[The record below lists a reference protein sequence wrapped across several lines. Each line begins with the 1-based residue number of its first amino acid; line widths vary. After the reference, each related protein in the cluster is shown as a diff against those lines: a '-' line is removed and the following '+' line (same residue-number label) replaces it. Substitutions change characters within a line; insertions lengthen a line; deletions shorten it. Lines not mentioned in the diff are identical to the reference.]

1 MIECLS
7 MRGVLCAIAVC
18 GCVALSGCVAFT
30 DPATNVTETSAR
42 LNAHGRTDDYPAY
55 FYFRYA
61 NRTADLPTAAAKR
74 TPTRTVPAHR
84 PPSGEYGHFGEN
96 VTGLSPGRVHFF
108 EVCGAD
114 VRPGA
119 EEACGGVQSFFT
131 NPTVAQDSVQGW
143 LWAGSVPQFSD
154 TFYIDAASGPQGQNV
169 DGLFVERSRS
179 GAKVADGRVTCLKV
193 DGDRAA
199 VGVVGKYSGSGGTLS
214 GVFTVIGEESL
225 GFVNQFPPNCAAAGY
240 GNQLPAFDGEI
251 AINDAN

>member
-1 MIECLS
+1 MAAPTTTPRTS
-7 MRGVLCAIAVC
+7 T
-18 GCVALSGCVAFT
+18 S
-30 DPATNVTETSAR
+30 VTPTGPPTCPPLRPSAR
-42 LNAHGRTDDYPAY
+42 RRARCPRTG
-55 FYFRYA
+55 
-61 NRTADLPTAAAKR
+61 
-74 TPTRTVPAHR
+74 

-131 NPTVAQDSVQGW
+131 KPTVAQDSVQGW

-193 DGDRAA
+193 ERR
-199 VGVVGKYSGSGGTLS
+199 SRGGR
-214 GVFTVIGEESL
+214 
-225 GFVNQFPPNCAAAGY
+225 
-240 GNQLPAFDGEI
+240 
-251 AINDAN
+251 